1 MAGIAAVII
10 IGAFYVKVIK
20 KKKNI
25 GKDEE
30 GENDDEEDDDEQY
43 EKEGTNGEEYFGID
57 DGNGRYD
64 YLPEDGE
71 GQETETEG
79 E

>member
-1 MAGIAAVII
+1 MA
-10 IGAFYVKVIK
+10 

-57 DGNGRYD
+57 DGNGSD
-64 YLPEDGE
+64 DDLPEDGE
-71 GQETETEG
+71 GQGNEKQLI
-79 E
+79 